1 MCRTQGIWMLRKALS
16 LGEMSKGELYSA
28 PTGCYCSPGWMF
40 MQQRSRKFSELV
52 PAYRGPVLLETGK
65 MMVTS
70 TMSHSQQEAGQFT
83 CFSYRLRMGKTTG
96 LCQACI

>member
-52 PAYRGPVLLETGK
+52 PAYRGPVLLE
-65 MMVTS
+65 
-70 TMSHSQQEAGQFT
+70 
-83 CFSYRLRMGKTTG
+83 MGE
-96 LCQACI
+96 